1 LEAEDMLKDLIEVR
15 PIGAYRLY
23 LRFEDGVAGELDFA
37 TRLRFEGVFAPL
49 RDPAAFAEVRI
60 HPEFGTLVWPNGAD
74 LDPDVLY
81 AELSGTPIAFPP
93 VGHRRP
99 R

>member
-1 LEAEDMLKDLIEVR
+1 MLKDIIEVR
-15 PIGAYRLY
+15 PLGAHRLY

-37 TRLRFEGVFAPL
+37 ARLRFEGVFAPL

-81 AELSGTPIAFPP
+81 AELSGTPIAFPQADNR
-93 VGHRRP
+93 RRP
-99 R
+99 